1 MLFVIIGLGIFIGL
15 CLICSLVYWII
26 VVIRLFKEKGAIHG
40 ILGIIISLYP
50 FIWGWIKH
58 KELKLTKTM
67 LIWTISYVLAVVLS
81 IGMAIFVPVM
91 SGDKMTKTLP
101 GVTQQSVK
109 RQGIIAAKRPTTK
122 AIPRPARKTGGAS
135 LSFGDKK
142 PEPKD
147 MTSEQEIK
155 MLDEI
160 IQGDGNNTAAL
171 YNRAWLY
178 ASENNFEKAVEDY
191 TKAIQIDRGQA
202 DIYYNRGLLY
212 AKMKKYDLALKD
224 FDEAIKLN
232 PRDADIY
239 CNRGG
244 VNNQFGKTDL
254 AIRDYTEALKI
265 RPGDAD
271 TLYSRGLVYMSM
283 GSKTK
288 AIEDFK
294 KAARMGHK
302 KAREG
307 LKEASKS

>member
-1 MLFVIIGLGIFIGL
+1 MNFVIIGLGILIAL
-15 CLICSLVYWII
+15 CFICSLVYWII
-26 VVIRLFKEKGAIHG
+26 VLIRLFKEKGAIHG

-67 LIWTISYVLAVVLS
+67 LIWTISYVLAMVLS
-81 IGMAIFVPVM
+81 IGMAIFIPVM
-91 SGDKMTKTLP
+91 FADKVTKTLP
-101 GVTQQSVK
+101 GVMEQSAK
-109 RQGIIAAKRPTTK
+109 RQGIIVTKRPSTK
-122 AIPRPARKTGGAS
+122 PIPRPARKKAAT
-135 LSFGDKK
+135 LYRDKK
-142 PEPKD
+142 TEQKA

-155 MLDEI
+155 MLDEL
-160 IQGDGNNTAAL
+160 IQEDRNNTAAL

-178 ASENNFEKAVEDY
+178 ASSNDFEKAVEDY
-191 TKAIQIDRGQA
+191 TKAIQIDKGQA
-202 DIYYNRGLLY
+202 DIYFNRGLLY
-212 AKMKKYDLALKD
+212 VKMKKYDLAVKD

-232 PRDADIY
+232 PSDADAY

-244 VNNQFGKTDL
+244 VNNQLGKTDL
-254 AIRDYTEALKI
+254 SIRDYTEALKM
-265 RPGDAD
+265 RPKDAD

-307 LKEASKS
+307 LKQASKS

>member
-1 MLFVIIGLGIFIGL
+1 MLFVIIGLGIFSAL
-15 CLICSLVYWII
+15 CLICSLVYWVI

-40 ILGIIISLYP
+40 ILGIVVALYP
-50 FIWGWIKH
+50 FIWGWVKH

-91 SGDKMTKTLP
+91 LGDRMTKTLP
-101 GVTQQSVK
+101 GAMEQAGKS
-109 RQGIIAAKRPTTK
+109 QGIVVTKMPSMKPVPGPVEKKAAEP
-122 AIPRPARKTGGAS
+122 PA
-135 LSFGDKK
+135 DKK

-147 MTSEQEIK
+147 VTSEQEIK
-155 MLDEI
+155 VLDELI
-160 IQGDGNNTAAL
+160 KKDGNNVVAL

-178 ASENNFEKAVEDY
+178 ASRNDFEKAVEDY
-191 TKAIQIDRGQA
+191 TKAIQNDKGQA

-212 AKMKKYDLALKD
+212 VKMKKYDLAVKD

-232 PRDADIY
+232 PRDADAY
-239 CNRGG
+239 CNRAGA
-244 VNNQFGKTDL
+244 NSQLGKTDL

-265 RPGDAD
+265 RPEDAD
-271 TLYSRGLVYMSM
+271 ALYSRGVVHMSM
-283 GSKTK
+283 GSETK
-288 AIEDFK
+288 AVEDFK

-307 LKEASKS
+307 LKQATKS

>member
-1 MLFVIIGLGIFIGL
+1 MLFVIIGLGIVIAL

-40 ILGIIISLYP
+40 ILGIVISLYP

-67 LIWTISYVLAVVLS
+67 LIWTISYVLTMVLS
-81 IGMAIFVPVM
+81 IGMAIFAPVM
-91 SGDKMTKTLP
+91 FADKMTKTLP
-101 GVTQQSVK
+101 GVMEQSAK
-109 RQGIIAAKRPTTK
+109 RQGIVDTKRPSRTP
-122 AIPRPARKTGGAS
+122 IQMPARKKAAA
-135 LSFGDKK
+135 LPGDKK
-142 PEPKD
+142 PEPKA

-155 MLDEI
+155 MLDELVKE
-160 IQGDGNNTAAL
+160 DGNNAAAL

-178 ASENNFEKAVEDY
+178 AARNDFEKAVEDY
-191 TKAIQIDRGQA
+191 TKAIQIDKGQA
-202 DIYYNRGLLY
+202 DIYFNRGLLY
-212 AKMKKYDLALKD
+212 VKMEKYDLAVKD

-232 PRDADIY
+232 PRDADAY

-244 VNNQFGKTDL
+244 VNNQLGKTDL

-265 RPGDAD
+265 RPKDAD
-271 TLYSRGLVYMSM
+271 TLYSRGVVHMSM

-288 AIEDFK
+288 AIADFK
-294 KAARMGHK
+294 EAARMGHK

-307 LKEASKS
+307 LKQASKS